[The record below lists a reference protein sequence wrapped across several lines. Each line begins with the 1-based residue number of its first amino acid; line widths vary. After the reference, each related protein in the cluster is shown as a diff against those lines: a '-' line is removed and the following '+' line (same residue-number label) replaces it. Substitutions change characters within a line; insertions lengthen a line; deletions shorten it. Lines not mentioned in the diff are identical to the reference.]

1 MSKRNLILIAVSL
14 LTVASLFLAGCAP
27 TAALASSSSNGAAT
41 AGNANNPTCTNCQ
54 QTNTGPG
61 PAAQTGSSY
70 GPGSQAGQ
78 PGNGAG
84 PGSSNGPGNQAGGNG
99 TAARRGPG
107 GGIALGPLS
116 PAEVDGLIRA
126 IQEEMGAQALYQS
139 VLDAFGDVAPFNT
152 IVLSEAQ
159 HLAALERQGTKY
171 AVSLPTFTPAPAPTF
186 ATLAEACQAGV
197 DAEIADAAL
206 YDELMA
212 VTTHSD
218 LLQVY
223 RNLQSASLNQHLPA
237 FEACK

>member
-14 LTVASLFLAGCAP
+14 LMVTSLFLAGCAP
-27 TAALASSSSNGAAT
+27 TAALASGTSNGAAT
-41 AGNANNPTCTNCQ
+41 AGNAANPTCTNCQ
-54 QTNTGPG
+54 QTNTSTGPG
-61 PAAQTGSSY
+61 PAAQTGNSY
-70 GPGSQAGQ
+70 GPGSQ

-84 PGSSNGPGNQAGGNG
+84 AGSSNGPGNRAGGNG

-126 IQEEMGAQALYQS
+126 VQEEMGAQALYQS

-152 IVLSEAQ
+152 IVLAEAQ
-159 HLAALERQGTKY
+159 HLAALERQATKY

-212 VTTHSD
+212 FTTHSD

-223 RNLQSASLNQHLPA
+223 NSLQSASLNQHLPA

>member
-14 LTVASLFLAGCAP
+14 LTVASLFLAGSAP
-27 TAALASSSSNGAAT
+27 TAALASGTTNGAAT
-41 AGNANNPTCTNCQ
+41 AGNAGNPTCTNCQ
-54 QTNTGPG
+54 QTDTSTGPG

-70 GPGSQAGQ
+70 GPGTPAGQ
-78 PGNGAG
+78 PG
-84 PGSSNGPGNQAGGNG
+84 SSYGPGNRAGGNG

-126 IQEEMGAQALYQS
+126 VQEEKGAQALYQS

-159 HLAALERQGTKY
+159 HLAALERQATKY

-212 VTTHSD
+212 ITTHSD